1 MNRRDSWLKICR
13 TAVSSLIAVA
23 IAIGISIVPCA
34 ELAWTAFSGQTMVGR
49 AAYGQDVFVLSLP
62 GAGGSSSMARLTAQE
77 LSIRDAAGQ
86 TTIYQRLQRYDTPD
100 GSYIGYGSRAAQ
112 RVIQW
117 PTANSGNMRIGTL
130 RNGQIE
136 FAPSRMTVTRP
147 NPNGGNYGVGN
158 NGAGSYGGVAYGASA
173 SETWNEGGYSTP
185 SPIANSQNVNSGPF
199 QGGPI
204 GVGPVAGGL
213 DPDGM
218 VAVQLSAG
226 DPGQRFFLRAN
237 RPGQVSLVQ
246 QADQLDSAWY
256 ITPVGQDMVRVQQY
270 IGGNWYA
277 LGVDDRAL
285 AAGGMAGGL
294 NSRASI
300 RFSSLGSSANQ
311 LWRIQNFNGGGY
323 CFESVWMPGYGLTC
337 DPRNGLWL
345 QPITWSPWQIW
356 WPQQPV
362 FSLPAPQYRVSS
374 DQIVP
379 NQPLP
384 PVSLRVA
391 NTHTDTLLVL
401 LADRRNPN
409 QPRKLRIPAGGSET
423 VTLERDAGATVIQT
437 VEIMDA
443 FGNWNRD
450 QYQIPVPPA
459 VLYDMS
465 VYEEFL
471 QSIAIDRTGKSPS
484 AIEDVNYQPRSI
496 GFFLLPAGAAL
507 QDRSVIDAYRAA
519 DDSKNPGA
527 CRKLSP
533 RDFPSSSSQV
543 APRDPLKDL
552 LQQLQGRRGA
562 F

>member
-1 MNRRDSWLKICR
+1 MNRRKPLLQIWR
-13 TAVSSLIAVA
+13 TTVSSLFAVA
-23 IAIGISIVPCA
+23 IAVGIAIVPCA
-34 ELAWTAFSGQTMVGR
+34 ELAWNAFSGHVMVGG

-62 GAGGSSSMARLTAQE
+62 GAGGSSSMASLTPQE

-86 TTIYQRLQRYDTPD
+86 TTTYQRLQRYDTPD

-147 NPNGGNYGVGN
+147 NPTGANLNGTNFNGANSGAWNGG
-158 NGAGSYGGVAYGASA
+158 
-173 SETWNEGGYSTP
+173 GYNPP
-185 SPIANSQNVNSGPF
+185 SPASSLGPIN
-199 QGGPI
+199 GGPI
-204 GVGPVAGGL
+204 NGGPAAGGL

-218 VAVQLSAG
+218 VAVQLAAG
-226 DPGQRFFLRAN
+226 DSGQRLFLKAS

-246 QADQLDSAWY
+246 QADQLDTAWY

-277 LGVDDRAL
+277 IGVDDRAL
-285 AAGGMAGGL
+285 AAGGMVGGM
-294 NSRASI
+294 NGRASI
-300 RFSSLGSSANQ
+300 RFSSLGSSVNQ

-356 WPQQPV
+356 WPQQPT
-362 FSLPAPQYRVSS
+362 FSLPVPQYRVSS

-379 NQPLP
+379 NPSLP
-384 PVSLRVA
+384 PVSLRIA
-391 NTHTDTLLVL
+391 NTHTDTLLIL
-401 LADRRNPN
+401 LADRRNPG

-471 QSIAIDRTGKSPS
+471 QSIAIDRTGKSPNV
-484 AIEDVNYQPRSI
+484 IEDVNYQPRSV

-507 QDRSVIDAYRAA
+507 EDRSVIDAYRAA

>member
-1 MNRRDSWLKICR
+1 MNRRNSISESWR
-13 TAVSSLIAVA
+13 PAVSSLIAFA
-23 IAIGISIVPCA
+23 LALGISIFPCD
-34 ELAWTAFSGQTMVGR
+34 ELAWTVFSGQAALGR
-49 AAYGQDVFVLSLP
+49 ASHGQDVFVLSLP
-62 GAGGSSSMARLTAQE
+62 GAVASSSMAGLTPQE

-136 FAPSRMTVTRP
+136 FAASRMTVTRA
-147 NPNGGNYGVGN
+147 NPNGADSGAW
-158 NGAGSYGGVAYGASA
+158 NG
-173 SETWNEGGYSTP
+173 GGYNPP
-185 SPIANSQNVNSGPF
+185 SPAMNLGPIN
-199 QGGPI
+199 GGPI
-204 GVGPVAGGL
+204 NGGPAAGGL

-218 VAVQLSAG
+218 VAVQLAAG
-226 DPGQRFFLRAN
+226 DPGQRLFLRAS
-237 RPGQVSLVQ
+237 RPGQVAFVP

-256 ITPVGQDMVRVQQY
+256 ITPVGHDMVRVQQY

-277 LGVDDRAL
+277 LGVDERAL
-285 AAGGMAGGL
+285 AAGGMAGGM
-294 NSRASI
+294 NSRVSI
-300 RFSSLGSSANQ
+300 RFSTLGSSVNQ
-311 LWRIQNFNGGGY
+311 LWRIQNLHGGGY
-323 CFESVWMPGYGLTC
+323 CFESVWMPGYGMTC

-356 WPQQPV
+356 WPQQPA
-362 FSLPAPQYRVSS
+362 FALPAPQYRVSS
-374 DQIVP
+374 DQIIP
-379 NQPLP
+379 NPPLP
-384 PVSLRVA
+384 PVSLRIA
-391 NTHTDTLLVL
+391 NTHTDTLLIL
-401 LADRRNPN
+401 LADRRNPG
-409 QPRKLRIPAGGSET
+409 QPRKLRIPSGGSET
-423 VTLERDAGATVIQT
+423 VTLERDAGANVIQT

-465 VYEEFL
+465 IYEEFL
-471 QSIAIDRTGKSPS
+471 QSIAIDRTGKSPNV
-484 AIEDVNYQPRSI
+484 IEDVNYQPRSI

-507 QDRSVIDAYRAA
+507 EDRSVIDAYRAA

-533 RDFPSSSSQV
+533 RDFPSSSSQTV
-543 APRDPLKDL
+543 PRDPLKDL

>member
-1 MNRRDSWLKICR
+1 MNRRNPLLQIWR
-13 TAVSSLIAVA
+13 TTVSSLFTVA
-23 IAIGISIVPCA
+23 IAVGISIVPCA
-34 ELAWTAFSGQTMVGR
+34 ELAWTAFSGQSMVGGV
-49 AAYGQDVFVLSLP
+49 AYGQEVFVLSLP
-62 GAGGSSSMARLTAQE
+62 GAGGSRSMASLNPQE

-147 NPNGGNYGVGN
+147 NPTGGSFAPG
-158 NGAGSYGGVAYGASA
+158 
-173 SETWNEGGYSTP
+173 
-185 SPIANSQNVNSGPF
+185 NSGAWNRGDYGTPYSNF
-199 QGGPI
+199 PNANAGPI
-204 GVGPVAGGL
+204 HGGLSSSGLSSGGLNNSSPVAGGL

-218 VAVQLSAG
+218 VAVQLAAG
-226 DPGQRFFLRAN
+226 DSGQRLFLKAS

-285 AAGGMAGGL
+285 GVGGMAGGM

-300 RFSSLGSSANQ
+300 RFSSLGSSVNQ

-323 CFESVWMPGYGLTC
+323 CFESVWMPGFGLTC

-401 LADRRNPN
+401 LADRRNPS

-507 QDRSVIDAYRAA
+507 EDRSVIDAYRAA

>member
-1 MNRRDSWLKICR
+1 MNRRDSLLQIGS
-13 TAVSSLIAVA
+13 TTISSLITVA
-23 IAIGISIVPCA
+23 IAIGISMVPCE
-34 ELAWTAFSGQTMVGR
+34 ELAWTAFSGQVIAGR

-62 GAGGSSSMARLTAQE
+62 GGGGSSSMARLTPQE

-86 TTIYQRLQRYDTPD
+86 TTLYQRLQRYDTPD

-147 NPNGGNYGVGN
+147 NPTGGRYGVG
-158 NGAGSYGGVAYGASA
+158 SYGASN
-173 SETWNEGGYSTP
+173 SEAWNGGAYSTP
-185 SPIANSQNVNSGPF
+185 YPNTNYPSANSDLIYGGIDSGGLNNSS
-199 QGGPI
+199 
-204 GVGPVAGGL
+204 PVAGGL

-218 VAVQLSAG
+218 VAVQLAAG
-226 DPGQRFFLRAN
+226 DSGQRLFLRAN
-237 RPGQVSLVQ
+237 RPGQVSLTQ

-277 LGVDDRAL
+277 LGVDDRAF
-285 AAGGMAGGL
+285 AAGGMAGGM
-294 NSRASI
+294 NGRASI
-300 RFSSLGSSANQ
+300 RFSSLGSSVNQ

-356 WPQQPV
+356 WPQQPT
-362 FSLPAPQYRVSS
+362 FSLPVPQYRVSS

-401 LADRRNPN
+401 LADRRNPS

-437 VEIMDA
+437 VEVMDA

-507 QDRSVIDAYRAA
+507 EDRSVIDAYRAA

>member
-1 MNRRDSWLKICR
+1 M
-13 TAVSSLIAVA
+13 ASLT
-23 IAIGISIVPCA
+23 P
-34 ELAWTAFSGQTMVGR
+34 
-49 AAYGQDVFVLSLP
+49 
-62 GAGGSSSMARLTAQE
+62 QE

-86 TTIYQRLQRYDTPD
+86 TTTYQRLQRYDTPD

-147 NPNGGNYGVGN
+147 NPTGANFNGANSGAWNGG
-158 NGAGSYGGVAYGASA
+158 
-173 SETWNEGGYSTP
+173 GYNPP
-185 SPIANSQNVNSGPF
+185 SPASSLVPIN
-199 QGGPI
+199 GGPI
-204 GVGPVAGGL
+204 NGGPTAGGL

-218 VAVQLSAG
+218 VAVQLAAG
-226 DPGQRFFLRAN
+226 DSGQRLFLKAS

-285 AAGGMAGGL
+285 AAGGMVGGM
-294 NSRASI
+294 NGRASI
-300 RFSSLGSSANQ
+300 RFSSLGSSVNQ

-356 WPQQPV
+356 WPQQPT
-362 FSLPAPQYRVSS
+362 FSLPVPQYRVSS

-379 NQPLP
+379 NPSLP
-384 PVSLRVA
+384 PVSLRIA
-391 NTHTDTLLVL
+391 NTHTDTLLIL
-401 LADRRNPN
+401 LADRRNPG

-471 QSIAIDRTGKSPS
+471 QSIAIDRTGKSPNV
-484 AIEDVNYQPRSI
+484 IEDVNYQPRSV

-507 QDRSVIDAYRAA
+507 EDRSVIDAYRAA